1 MILSG
6 SESWEFEKCEE
17 DSLRIFER
25 IFPGKQMAQ

>member
-17 DSLRIFER
+17 DWMRILKEYSQQN
-25 IFPGKQMAQ
+25 K